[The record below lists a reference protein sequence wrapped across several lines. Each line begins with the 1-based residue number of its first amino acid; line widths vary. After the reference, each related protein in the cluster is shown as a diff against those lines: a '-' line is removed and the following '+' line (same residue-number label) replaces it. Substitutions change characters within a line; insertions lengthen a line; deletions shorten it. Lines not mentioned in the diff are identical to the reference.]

1 MRIIRIMNQ
10 KMLIGAAII
19 IILLLV
25 LFRPWYAPIADKAAV
40 RSAVEEFGLKLK
52 SVSLLAPPETLRSE
66 IRANYADLVAP
77 ELLENWLREPSRA
90 PGRETSSPWPERL
103 EMKKMEAADNGYW
116 VWADVVEM
124 TSTGEAGRYPV
135 LIQVVPR
142 GGKWLISSLGTVQ
155 Y

>member
-1 MRIIRIMNQ
+1 
-10 KMLIGAAII
+10 
-19 IILLLV
+19 
-25 LFRPWYAPIADKAAV
+25 
-40 RSAVEEFGLKLK
+40 
-52 SVSLLAPPETLRSE
+52 
-66 IRANYADLVAP
+66 
-77 ELLENWLREPSRA
+77 
-90 PGRETSSPWPERL
+90 
-103 EMKKMEAADNGYW
+103 MKKMEAADNGYW

>member
-1 MRIIRIMNQ
+1 MNQ

-19 IILLLV
+19 ILLLLV

-103 EMKKMEAADNGYW
+103 EMKRSEERRVGKEGRSR
-116 VWADVVEM
+116 WAPDH
-124 TSTGEAGRYPV
+124 
-135 LIQVVPR
+135 
-142 GGKWLISSLGTVQ
+142 
-155 Y
+155 